1 MYVTRVTT
9 ALTYCT
15 AISNNYVTTFVNS
28 FIIIDCVSQTWLNKR
43 AAEGLAPNQYSYVW
57 NKAAFDSVNPATTDY
72 LLG

>member
-1 MYVTRVTT
+1 MVNITIYVT
-9 ALTYCT
+9 CF
-15 AISNNYVTTFVNS
+15 INS
-28 FIIIDCVSQTWLNKR
+28 YYNCVAQTWLNKR